1 MTASNS
7 NHFDIAGHYSMMAE
21 KEGLIG
27 FSFTNGSSWVTA
39 TRSAGARVMS
49 TNPIAFAAPGCGG
62 DSVVVDMATAA
73 VAVGKIEIAAVN
85 KQELPQ
91 GWAVDG
97 SGSVT
102 TDPRAALRE
111 GAGLPLGGL
120 EETGGYK
127 GYGLA
132 MMIEILCGVMSGGT
146 WGPNIR
152 QWGKTDQPG
161 NLSHCFIVL
170 DPSVCG
176 TGFQDRL
183 QSMADMFRNLEPRDP
198 CKPVMV
204 PGDPERFKEK
214 TVQDNGGVKY
224 SKLQFDRFVGFSNNL
239 NVSCPAYKKHSL

>member
-1 MTASNS
+1 M
-7 NHFDIAGHYSMMAE
+7 GM
-21 KEGLIG
+21 
-27 FSFTNGSSWVTA
+27 
-39 TRSAGARVMS
+39 
-49 TNPIAFAAPGCGG
+49 
-62 DSVVVDMATAA
+62 
-73 VAVGKIEIAAVN
+73 
-85 KQELPQ
+85 
-91 GWAVDG
+91 
-97 SGSVT
+97 
-102 TDPRAALRE
+102 
-111 GAGLPLGGL
+111 
-120 EETGGYK
+120 EETGGNK

-198 CKPVMV
+198 CKPVLV

-214 TVQDNGGVKY
+214 TVQASY
-224 SKLQFDRFVGFSNNL
+224 SLIGLLDFLKTSMFLVQHVRNFHF
-239 NVSCPAYKKHSL
+239 KSLLK